1 MSLGEF
7 NKHSKKFQL
16 QHTSKSITV
25 SFIVLTVTR
34 TTFFCFSIGII
45 LCFLLV
51 SLLGIAPLGLSGQ
64 HIYIKKSVSML
75 QLYNIFFANKKKL

>member
-64 HIYIKKSVSML
+64 YIYIKKICFYAAII
-75 QLYNIFFANKKKL
+75 QHFFCK